1 MRAATALLSLL
12 HDAGTVPAAIASS
25 AGASSPSSTLP
36 PALRANHRIWRA
48 DEVAGADVPGLST
61 GHPALDAELPG
72 GGWPAGQ
79 LTELLLE
86 HAGVGE
92 LSLLAPALAR
102 CAREQRACVWVLP
115 VAGGSNTSSRP
126 SGGKTGVNAA
136 DALPYAPALA
146 AAGLDMTQHIFVN
159 PATPREALWAL
170 EQSLRAAHLGAVIG
184 WLPESVAGTRSSD
197 GDFRALRR
205 LHLLASRHHTLAF
218 MLRPARAA
226 SAPSPAALRLQLA
239 AADERQPGRLQVTLL
254 KRRGRPLL
262 APITLQVHP
271 VRWNAAQIDA
281 PSLPA
286 AAAAAT
292 IAVPTAARATAM
304 APALPARRWSMQA
317 IFSH

>member
-12 HDAGTVPAAIASS
+12 HDAGTVPAAIVSS

-36 PALRANHRIWRA
+36 LALRAKHRIWRA
-48 DEVAGADVPGLST
+48 DEVAGADAPGLPT

-79 LTELLLE
+79 LTELLFE

-115 VAGGSNTSSRP
+115 IDGGSNTGDSKP
-126 SGGKTGVNAA
+126 SGSKTGAHAV

-146 AAGLDMTQHIFVN
+146 AAGLDLTQHIFVR

-184 WLPESVAGTRSSD
+184 WLPESVAGTRSGSD

-205 LHLLASRHHTLAF
+205 LHLLASQHHTLAF
-218 MLRPARAA
+218 MLRP
-226 SAPSPAALRLQLA
+226 ALRLQLA

-262 APITLQVHP
+262 VPITLQVHP

-281 PSLPA
+281 PALPAASPA
-286 AAAAAT
+286 AAAT
-292 IAVPTAARATAM
+292 VAVPPSARATSM
-304 APALPARRWSMQA
+304 TPALPARRWSMQA